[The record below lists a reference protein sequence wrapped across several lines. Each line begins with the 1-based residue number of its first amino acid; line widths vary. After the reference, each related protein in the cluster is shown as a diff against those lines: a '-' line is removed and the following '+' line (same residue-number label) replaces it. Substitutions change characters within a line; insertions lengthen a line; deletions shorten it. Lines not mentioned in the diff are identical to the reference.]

1 MLLPLGVATPCVAS
15 SSCFWCRSN
24 KHFIDFSP
32 LFFLFFFFFVSKWS
46 ASLRSGSWGAG
57 HRVRLRLLLI
67 FSSLFCSTFAS
78 FGVLTRSSP
87 SAVAPPLPD
96 TWAASVLAAHFQIDY
111 KQDMHCGSVF
121 DGSASRRKA
130 IRRGGN
136 YYLLPIGVVPCVSL
150 PHRATHIRLWSRH
163 GFELDWPPSPLWPF
177 CILIN
182 SSKLAKGK
190 SFAYA
195 TKCPQLWQFVCTDGR
210 GMSYAAKDT
219 CNTHILLG
227 KCVAAYKPRD
237 TS

>member
-1 MLLPLGVATPCVAS
+1 MSWKKSRRRLPLYKCCCLWVLPLLVLPVVAAFGVGATSILLILAP
-15 SSCFWCRSN
+15 
-24 KHFIDFSP
+24 FS
-32 LFFLFFFFFVSKWS
+32 FCFFFCFKVECEF
-46 ASLRSGSWGAG
+46 AFGFLGAG

-150 PHRATHIRLWSRH
+150 PHRATHIRL
-163 GFELDWPPSPLWPF
+163 
-177 CILIN
+177 
-182 SSKLAKGK
+182 
-190 SFAYA
+190 
-195 TKCPQLWQFVCTDGR
+195 
-210 GMSYAAKDT
+210 
-219 CNTHILLG
+219 
-227 KCVAAYKPRD
+227 
-237 TS
+237 